1 MESTQIRKRGISL
14 RRHALMPG
22 LHTHTPTP
30 TPTSTGESEQKNKTN
45 SIHERMC
52 MSINDKV
59 KKQRSYRQL
68 LRPLCAHLY
77 APDHMVHIVD
87 LHTVPTYV
95 LHCCPVCGCQACL
108 SVLAQLSSAWGA
120 LHSWML
126 SSRPPHSKDVMLEST
141 DGSLRICDKRME
153 YGGAETQRA

>member
-87 LHTVPTYV
+87 LHTVMPDAAARLGHDSSNFTY
-95 LHCCPVCGCQACL
+95 LQERDLPQGKEQSDEWEMTIKSILMHAG
-108 SVLAQLSSAWGA
+108 
-120 LHSWML
+120 
-126 SSRPPHSKDVMLEST
+126 
-141 DGSLRICDKRME
+141 
-153 YGGAETQRA
+153 